1 VKRAVR
7 KDSRQVFAAKL
18 YQADFF
24 TAKNEVE
31 MLVRLDHPNIVNIYE
46 VFEEEDCIILIL
58 EYMQG
63 GELYDYIG
71 QKESITEQQVRYVM
85 PHIGILSHM

>member
-7 KDSRQVFAAKL
+7 KDTRQVFAAKL
-18 YQADFF
+18 YEADFL

-63 GELYDYIG
+63 GELYDFVG
-71 QKESITEQQVRYVM
+71 QKDSITEQQVRYPS
-85 PHIGILSHM
+85 PHAAII

>member
-1 VKRAVR
+1 MR
-7 KDSRQVFAAKL
+7 KDSQQIFAAKL
-18 YQADFF
+18 YQADFL
-24 TAKNEVE
+24 TAKNEIE

-71 QKESITEQQVRYVM
+71 QRDSITEQQVRSFAFYA
-85 PHIGILSHM
+85 GST